1 MLSGIK
7 NSAGNAL
14 YQPKINKVLAGLNNK
29 QGMVPIAV
37 LDLIFSSGRIWQEFD
52 RDYNGGKE
60 SLYEELT
67 TTAIW
72 AGGIPAGVWAAN
84 KMAPKITNNLAL
96 PNLDLT
102 LFPKE
107 PNVAQKLTPP
117 IIEKYLPEGK
127 LTQEISSAARENLK
141 KMASTVGKDGSN
153 LLLKNRIF
161 QFAKISGI
169 GCGVSAI
176 LGFGLPKLNQ
186 HITNVRIANQQK
198 KAQEAKQ
205 AAIQPAPNP
214 FNASVSNLNNFA
226 TPMATPTMNGAN
238 PFAQTAFA
246 ANANPYLQA
255 TPLKANAGGIHF
267 GGGAELV
274 GNALQHL
281 QNSDKLSTLLFSDVP
296 LSSGRILTTRN
307 KDEQIEKI
315 IKEVGLI
322 GILFFLASNLENKF
336 SGKLKDVT
344 YPGLKYLFNTYGEKG
359 KTDLKFIDDYKNT
372 LAGKSKLIDKINDHP
387 EFIEKV
393 RDYFDINNVKNPRK
407 NSQDLLFEV
416 AHKAGKIPTFSNEH
430 IDITK
435 KIDVN
440 GIKAVAEF
448 LDNLAGK
455 AGKVVNTNQIPQ
467 EITHELKNAALHKFG
482 AFAGS
487 TAICWGLMSY
497 ALPKF
502 QHWVTFKRT
511 GKDFFPGVQ
520 PSAQ

>member
-7 NSAGNAL
+7 SSAGNAL

-84 KMAPKITNNLAL
+84 KMAPKITNKLAL

-107 PNVAQKLTPP
+107 TNVAQKLTPT
-117 IIEKYLPEGK
+117 IIEKYLPKGK
-127 LTQEISSAARENLK
+127 LPQEISNAARENLE

-198 KAQEAKQ
+198 KAQAAKPTT
-205 AAIQPAPNP
+205 IQPAPNP
-214 FNASVSNLNNFA
+214 FNTSVSNLNNFVTPIA
-226 TPMATPTMNGAN
+226 TPPMNGAN
-238 PFAQTAFA
+238 PFTQTAFA

-255 TPLKANAGGIHF
+255 APLKAHAGSIHF

-344 YPGLKYLFNTYGEKG
+344 YPGLKYLYNTYGEKG
-359 KTDLKFIDDYKNT
+359 KTDLKFLSDYEKI
-372 LAGKSKLIDKINDHP
+372 AGKSKLLDKINDHP
-387 EFIEKV
+387 DFIEKV
-393 RDYFDINNVKNPRK
+393 RDYFDINNIQNPRK
-407 NSQDLLFEV
+407 NSKDLLFEV

-448 LDNLAGK
+448 LDTVAEKAKLASNDK
-455 AGKVVNTNQIPQ
+455 IPQ

-502 QHWVTFKRT
+502 QHWVTYKRT